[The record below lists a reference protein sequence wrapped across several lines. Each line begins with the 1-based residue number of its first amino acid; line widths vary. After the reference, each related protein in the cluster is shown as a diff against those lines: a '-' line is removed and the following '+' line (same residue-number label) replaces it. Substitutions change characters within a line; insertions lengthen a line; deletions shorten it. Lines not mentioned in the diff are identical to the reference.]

1 MNRASFKELASS
13 YLLTR
18 SESMACILIDLDNF
32 KYVNDQY
39 GHSWGDSVLKLA
51 AAQLRQYFG
60 ATAFIARLGGDEF
73 VVLVPS
79 VKKEENVIQ
88 CVTGSLECCRF
99 LGVFLF

>member
-39 GHSWGDSVLKLA
+39 A
-51 AAQLRQYFG
+51 IAG
-60 ATAFIARLGGDEF
+60 ATA
-73 VVLVPS
+73 S
-79 VKKEENVIQ
+79 
-88 CVTGSLECCRF
+88 
-99 LGVFLF
+99 